1 MRAVKVDE
9 DRRLVAVECPAPEPG
24 PGQALVEVAYC
35 GICGSDLHFRD
46 VPELFPAG
54 TVPGHEFSGRI
65 VRVGEGVDG
74 WSAGDRVCVLP
85 FGQCGECP
93 ECRAGN
99 EQVCPHAVP
108 RGVGLG
114 TGRPGAYAG
123 QVVVDERMLFS
134 LPDSV
139 DDRAGTLVEPLEVA
153 IRAVDLADVKP
164 DEPVLVLGAG
174 PIGLLTALVLR
185 HRGFRDAVVCSRN
198 PARGQRAAALGLSTI
213 SIEEVAQGAACEGSG
228 GEGSG
233 GGGPGGGS
241 PACVFECAGTPAAA
255 QLAVEVLRPLGRLLL
270 VGLSLEPLDLAAPPI
285 VLKELS
291 IRGVIAYQRAQ
302 FQAAIDMLA
311 AGAIPVDE
319 LITEV
324 VPLAD
329 AEAAF
334 QALTARGND
343 KVKILLAPADGDEG
357 AYLSPLSPSARPRD
371 VPVS

>member
-1 MRAVKVDE
+1 VRAVRIGE
-9 DRRLVAVECPAPEPG
+9 DRRLVAIECPAPEPG
-24 PGQALVEVAYC
+24 PGQVLVEVAYC

-65 VRVGEGVDG
+65 VGVGDGVRG

-85 FGQCGECP
+85 FGQCGECAS
-93 ECRAGN
+93 CQAGN
-99 EQVCPHAVP
+99 EQICPHAVSD
-108 RGVGLG
+108 GVGLG

-134 LPDSV
+134 LPESV
-139 DDRAGTLVEPLEVA
+139 DDRAGTLVEPLAVA
-153 IRAVDLADVKP
+153 IRAVDLAEVAAR
-164 DEPVLVLGAG
+164 EPVVVLGAG

-185 HRGFRDAVVCSRN
+185 ARGLRRVVVCSRN
-198 PARGQRAAALGLSTI
+198 PARADRAAALGLDTI
-213 SIEEVAQGAACEGSG
+213 SIEEVTESADG
-228 GEGSG
+228 
-233 GGGPGGGS
+233 

-255 QLAVEVLRPLGRLLL
+255 QLAVQILRPLGRLLL
-270 VGLSLEPLDLAAPPI
+270 VGLSLAPLDLAAPPI
-285 VLKELS
+285 VIKELS

-311 AGAIPVDE
+311 AGAIPVDD

-324 VPLAD
+324 VPLAE
-329 AEAAF
+329 AESAF

-343 KVKILLAPADGDEG
+343 KVKILLAP
-357 AYLSPLSPSARPRD
+357 
-371 VPVS
+371 